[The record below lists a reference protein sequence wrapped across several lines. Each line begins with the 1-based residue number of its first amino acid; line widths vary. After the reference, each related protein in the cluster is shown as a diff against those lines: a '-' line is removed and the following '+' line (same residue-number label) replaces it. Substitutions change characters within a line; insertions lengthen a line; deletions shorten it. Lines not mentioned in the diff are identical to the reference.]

1 MPEEILIIVVVAIL
15 SGTLLGVVS
24 NIRQYL
30 EAKNNLG
37 ENSTRGASLK
47 TSELES
53 MMERAAQN
61 AVQPIVRRIENL
73 EAVVAVDDLPDLLED
88 TETYF
93 DNVQSEA
100 KIKVTRQNRDR

>member
-1 MPEEILIIVVVAIL
+1 MPEEILIIVVIGIL

-30 EAKNNLG
+30 ESKHSIG
-37 ENSTRGASLK
+37 ESASRGASLK

-61 AVQPIVRRIENL
+61 AVKPLVRRIENL
-73 EAVVAVDDLPDLLED
+73 EAAVAVDDLPDLLQD
-88 TETYF
+88 ADSYF
-93 DNVQSEA
+93 DDVQSDS
-100 KIKVTRQNRDR
+100 KIKVTRQGRR